1 MSAPSL
7 DELETLV
14 PPEDVPDDARCTVT
28 ALELRAL
35 TGLIPAA
42 REVEA
47 VFGTYQAPAEE
58 RARAV

>member
-1 MSAPSL
+1 MGAISL

-35 TGLIPAA
+35 TDLIPCAK
-42 REVEA
+42 EYESI
-47 VFGTYQAPAEE
+47 FGTHVLAEQE
-58 RARAV
+58 AQHHG